1 MPPSDLTSRS
11 GGGSPTRPAASP
23 PPRARRLKRRTRAKL
38 QRWSIYAIT
47 LILLAGLISK
57 VDWPKVQTAF
67 LDWDIFVELFPKI
80 ITVAAKNTL
89 IFAFFGFAGG
99 LVIGLGMALMR
110 LSSIRPYRWFAAVYI
125 EIFRGIPAIVTLIL
139 IGFALPI
146 ALGVR
151 VPFTY
156 GPGSLA
162 LALVSGAYLAET
174 IRSGIEAVPKGQME
188 AARSLGM
195 SPTRAM
201 ASIIIPQA
209 FRIILPPLTNEF
221 VLLLKDTSLI
231 FVLGVTEETIELSK
245 FGRDAVGRTFNA
257 TPLIA
262 VALIYLIIT
271 IPLTRAVAVLERRA
285 KKAR

>member
-1 MPPSDLTSRS
+1 VPPSDLTPAS
-11 GGGSPTRPAASP
+11 GGGSAPTRH
-23 PPRARRLKRRTRAKL
+23 RLKRRTRAKV
-38 QRWSIYAIT
+38 QRWSVYAIT
-47 LILLAGLISK
+47 LLVLAAIIAK

-67 LDWDIFVELFPKI
+67 FDWDIFIDLFPKI

-99 LVIGLGMALMR
+99 LIIGLGIALMR
-110 LSSIRPYRWFAAVYI
+110 LSSIRPYRWFAVVYI

-195 SPTRAM
+195 SPGRSM
-201 ASIIIPQA
+201 ASIVIPQA